1 MQNQIKQNTKLKPI
15 RLNVKN
21 TNSRILTFRST
32 KWIIR
37 RETMHSILSKRKDL
51 LEDANMKAKIHYV
64 YAKMKKFS
72 YCFGSQSDNFYS

>member
-32 KWIIR
+32 KWIKR
-37 RETMHSILSKRKDL
+37 RETMNSILSKRKDL
-51 LEDANMKAKIHYV
+51 LEDANMKEKIHYV

-72 YCFGSQSDNFYS
+72 YCFVSQSDNFYS